1 MSTTKNIQIKL
12 INIRVNFCYCILI
25 LLTENRNLYLFRSFK
40 NGRLSPIVFG
50 NAIFLISYV
59 ETALSLIMSRV
70 GYNDGDPLGKVMSMS
85 DNALAGA
92 ITATFSRAVCQPFDV
107 LKIRLQLQTEDRSTA
122 KYRSLRHAMT
132 RILKE
137 EGIRA
142 YWKGHVPGQGLSILY
157 GGISVGLYQS
167 AWHYSELH
175 GFNLSHSKTKSGLT
189 DLVIGSCAAVPAT
202 IISYPL
208 DVIRTR
214 LVCQSPSVTNFSVN
228 ELSKTPYTGTINA
241 FTQIVHKEGWKSLF
255 KGLPAALYTV
265 PVYNGLSLCMYNSLK
280 PFLLPHMTKV
290 DDMHIPLL
298 SDIAT
303 GFLGGLSG
311 LITKTLTFPMDTV
324 KKRLQVQGFA
334 EGRAAMGLT
343 PQYHGFWNCF
353 LTILR
358 TEGVT
363 RGLFKGWV
371 PGIIKAFP
379 NGIVHFVFL
388 ERALY
393 FVGKSRKKTIDK
405 SE

>member
-1 MSTTKNIQIKL
+1 M
-12 INIRVNFCYCILI
+12 
-25 LLTENRNLYLFRSFK
+25 
-40 NGRLSPIVFG
+40 LSPIF
-50 NAIFLISYV
+50 A
-59 ETALSLIMSRV
+59 MSRV
-70 GYNDGDPLGKVMSMS
+70 GFNDGDPLGKVMSIS

-92 ITATFSRAVCQPFDV
+92 LTATFSRAVCQPFDV
-107 LKIRLQLQTEDRSTA
+107 LKIRLQLQTENRSTA

-132 RILKE
+132 NILKE

-157 GGISVGLYQS
+157 GAISVGIYQS
-167 AWHYSELH
+167 AWHYTEKQ
-175 GFNLSHSKTKSGLT
+175 GFNLSKSKTKSGLT
-189 DLVIGSCAAVPAT
+189 DIVIGSFAAVPAT

-214 LVCQSPSVTNFSVN
+214 LVCQSPSTINPGVSTSVK
-228 ELSKTPYTGTINA
+228 SPYSGTINA
-241 FTQIVHKEGWKSLF
+241 FTKIIHTEGWKSLF

-265 PVYNGLSLCMYNSLK
+265 PVYNGLSLCMYNSMK
-280 PFLLPHMTKV
+280 PLLLPHMTKV

-334 EGRAAMGLT
+334 EGRAAMGAT
-343 PQYHGFWNCF
+343 PQYHGFWHCF
-353 LTILR
+353 VTILR
-358 TEGVT
+358 TEGIT

-379 NGIVHFVFL
+379 NGIVQFVFL

-393 FVGKSRKKTIDK
+393 FVGKAKKRTIDN